1 MGGER
6 EKSWSPGRAASA
18 AREAR
23 IATASYL
30 RQAPAAR
37 SWHISRLLSAYQLHC
52 AHTGHP
58 RAARALLFGGM
69 GYQPPF
75 PSDWAAATEMVLA
88 DEARYLSQADLYILT
103 PQMCDVVI
111 AAAQSLTARDLELL
125 SDDDLPSLTGL
136 VVLPRPVIV
145 RTVGGDL
152 ADDRAFT
159 WRFPATVRTSPGRSR
174 RRDLAAVRLSI
185 YHDSH
190 GPVRP
195 DSFTAYAAQARS
207 QGTPLPPL
215 LLDSVRCWP
224 VRYAATSR
232 QARAVDAFAS
242 TARAAGD
249 QARQFAAGRG
259 HDENRVIGEYVSG
272 ARIDDRDGTFLPRFL
287 YAFWRLCDQR
297 IAETEHAP
305 AGHSAQVLA
314 SRAGVPADVRVVRLR
329 RTDSSARP
337 GDHGSLDWQ
346 HRWVVRMHKV
356 RQWYPSLQQHKVIY
370 RGPYIK
376 GPSDKP
382 LLGGDIV
389 RALVR

>member
-1 MGGER
+1 MAHNSNCPWCG
-6 EKSWSPGRAASA
+6 KSCYP
-18 AREAR
+18 
-23 IATASYL
+23 T
-30 RQAPAAR
+30 PAAALR
-37 SWHISRLLSAYQLHC
+37 SAQRWQRRRRPRVRLRAYRCPAGQAWH
-52 AHTGHP
+52 
-58 RAARALLFGGM
+58 
-69 GYQPPF
+69 PF

-88 DEARYLSQADLYILT
+88 DEARYLCEADLYVLT

-111 AAAQSLTARDLELL
+111 AAAQSVTAQDLELL

-159 WRFPATVRTSPGRSR
+159 WRFPATIRTSPGRSR
-174 RRDLAAVRLSI
+174 LNNLAAVRLSI
-185 YHDSH
+185 YHDSY

-195 DSFTAYAAQARS
+195 DSFVAYAAQARS
-207 QGTPLPPL
+207 EGTPLPPL
-215 LLDSVRCWP
+215 LLDSVRCLP
-224 VRYAATSR
+224 VRYLPASR
-232 QARAVDAFAS
+232 QAREVDAFAS

-249 QARQFAAGRG
+249 KARQFAAGRG
-259 HDENRVIGEYVSG
+259 HDENRVIGEYVRG
-272 ARIDDRDGTFLPRFL
+272 ARIEDRDGTFVPRFL

-297 IAETEHAP
+297 IAETEHPP

-314 SRAGVPADVRVVRLR
+314 NRAGVPPDVRVVRLR
-329 RTDSSARP
+329 RTDSSGRA
-337 GDHGSLDWQ
+337 GDHGSLGWQ

-370 RGPYIK
+370 RGPCIK

-382 LLGGDIV
+382 LLGGDVV
-389 RALVR
+389 RTLVR